1 MTFYPEALQE
11 LIEEFKEVA
20 DKRERLEMVF
30 ELADEIMLLPTEEWT
45 DDTRI
50 RGCQSEAH
58 VRIAVEDG
66 LIHMVGAADAKLVQG
81 LMGVLSIALEGL
93 APAQAVLV
101 PVDFAEEMGLLNSL
115 TPSRSNGFRNMYDKV
130 MNEIRACM
138 EGTT

>member
-30 ELADEIMLLPTEEWT
+30 ELADEIMLLPTNEWT

-66 LIHMVGAADAKLVQG
+66 LVHMVGAADAKLVQG

-130 MNEIRACM
+130 MNEIRASM
-138 EGTT
+138 E

>member
-11 LIEEFKEVA
+11 LIEEFKDVA

-30 ELADEIMLLPTEEWT
+30 ELADEIMLLPTNEWT

-66 LIHMVGAADAKLVQG
+66 LVHMVGAADAKLVQG

-138 EGTT
+138 E

>member
-30 ELADEIMLLPTEEWT
+30 ELADEIMLLPTNEWT

-66 LIHMVGAADAKLVQG
+66 LVHMVGAADAKLVQG

-138 EGTT
+138 E

>member
-130 MNEIRACM
+130 MNEIRASM
-138 EGTT
+138 E

>member
-1 MTFYPEALQE
+1 MTFYPEALLE

-130 MNEIRACM
+130 MNEIRASM
-138 EGTT
+138 E